1 VAPSPPALK
10 NTRRIPEENREDRG
24 YDIFLRMKERRGGRK
39 KQRAI
44 KEKRGNF
51 LSRGDEK
58 NKETEGEV

>member
-10 NTRRIPEENREDRG
+10 NTRQIPEENREDRG
-24 YDIFLRMKERRGGRK
+24 YDIFLRMKKRRGGRK